1 MERRLRDRAEAGRL
15 LAEELRSYANRSDV
29 LVLALPRGGVPVAY
43 EIARRLEAP
52 LDVLIVRKLGVPWN
66 EELAMGA
73 ITTGGVRVL
82 NDDVVKSLRIAEE
95 EIASVEAK
103 ERKELERRERVY
115 RGDRPAPDVRGRTV
129 ILVDN
134 GVATGTTMLAAI
146 AALRKLGPA
155 RIVVAVAVAP
165 RSTYEELKA
174 VADEV
179 VCLMTPES
187 FHAISMW
194 YENFAQTTDAEVQ
207 DLLARVALDRA
218 VTAWISGA
226 SDRSIK
232 ALGKR

>member
-1 MERRLRDRAEAGRL
+1 
-15 LAEELRSYANRSDV
+15 
-29 LVLALPRGGVPVAY
+29 
-43 EIARRLEAP
+43 
-52 LDVLIVRKLGVPWN
+52 
-66 EELAMGA
+66 MGA
-73 ITTGGVRVL
+73 IASGGVRVL
-82 NDDVVKSLRIAEE
+82 KDDVVKSLRITEE

-115 RGDRPAPDVRGRTV
+115 KGNRPAPDVRGRTV

-146 AALRKLGPA
+146 AALKKLGPA

-179 VCLMTPES
+179 VCLKTPEI
-187 FHAISMW
+187 FYALSMW

-207 DLLARVALDRA
+207 DLLARAARDISVAA
-218 VTAWISGA
+218 
-226 SDRSIK
+226 
-232 ALGKR
+232 